1 MSFRKL
7 SLIFITFLLS
17 CVLLLQWWSIT
28 RFTENV
34 AKQIGESAFEVSR
47 NTAET
52 LIFDQP
58 KLEFRTLAFQV
69 TGQTTNHPFEQ
80 ILSNVKQDV
89 TIELVNEQIDD
100 FIMLNADGSEYQIP
114 IPRTGIHHALESFS
128 NNVLYSTIVLLLFG
142 VILAFIFTHKMAQ
155 PLKRLK
161 QASKQVGEGKLG
173 VQIEND
179 RQWHSQ
185 EIESTLDSFNQ
196 MSKKLAD
203 LSAQNQKLQNKA
215 HLAELAEIA
224 KGLAHTIRNPLNT
237 LNLAIDQYQSC
248 DSTEDK
254 QNLSRIAKQQVARI
268 DKWIRSLMDVMT
280 DDVNLIRSH
289 NINDIVKAAVDDSQL
304 SNDRGI
310 EILFTPLENAASLK
324 AVEPEL
330 KGVLQSII
338 SNAVEASDDDAQ
350 VIVAIKTN
358 QNTIDVSV
366 EDSGKG
372 FSGAILN
379 NMFTPHNTDKT
390 YGAGMGLYLAHRIIK
405 NKYNGNLNVS
415 NNSDKGSTVILS
427 LNDRS
432 A

>member
-1 MSFRKL
+1 M
-7 SLIFITFLLS
+7 LS

-28 RFTENV
+28 RFTDSV

-58 KLEFRTLAFQV
+58 KVEFRALAFQV
-69 TGQTTNHPFEQ
+69 TGQSLEQPFEQ

-89 TIELVNEQIDD
+89 TIELINEQIDD

-114 IPRTGIHHALESFS
+114 IPRTGIHEALETFS
-128 NNVLYSTIVLLLFG
+128 RNVLYSTIGLLLFG
-142 VILAFIFTHKMAQ
+142 VTLAFVFTHKMAQ

-161 QASKQVGEGKLG
+161 QASQQVGDGELG
-173 VQIEND
+173 IQIEND
-179 RQWHSQ
+179 EQWHSK

-196 MSKKLAD
+196 MSRKLED
-203 LSAQNQKLQNKA
+203 LSVQNQKLQNKA
-215 HLAELAEIA
+215 HLAELAEVA

-248 DSTEDK
+248 ESAEEK
-254 QNLSRIAKQQVARI
+254 QNLSKIAKQQVARI

-280 DDVNLIRSH
+280 DDVNLIQNH
-289 NINDIVKAAVDDSQL
+289 DINKIVKAAIDDSQL
-304 SNDRGI
+304 SNEKGI
-310 EILFTPLENAASLK
+310 NIQFSPLEQATPLQ

-338 SNAVEASDDDAQ
+338 SNAVEASERNAQ
-350 VIVAIKTN
+350 VKVIIQKLDRS
-358 QNTIDVSV
+358 IDIRV

-372 FSGAILN
+372 FTQKILN

-390 YGAGMGLYLAHRIIK
+390 YGAGMGLYLAQRIIK
-405 NKYNGNLNVS
+405 NKYNGSIEVS
-415 NNSDKGSTVILS
+415 NNQDKGSTVVLS
-427 LNDRS
+427 LSDRS
-432 A
+432 K

>member
-28 RFTENV
+28 RFTDNV

-58 KLEFRTLAFQV
+58 KVEFRALAFQV
-69 TGQTTNHPFEQ
+69 TSQTTEHPFEQ

-89 TIELVNEQIDD
+89 TIELVNEQVDD

-114 IPRTGIHHALESFS
+114 IPRTGIHEALESFS
-128 NNVLYSTIVLLLFG
+128 RNVLYSTIGLLLFG

-155 PLKRLK
+155 PLTRLK
-161 QASKQVGEGKLG
+161 QASNQVGEGKFG
-173 VQIEND
+173 VQIESD
-179 RQWHSQ
+179 QQWHSK
-185 EIESTLDSFNQ
+185 EIESTLESFNQ

-203 LSAQNQKLQNKA
+203 LSTQNQKLQNKA

-248 DSTEDK
+248 DSAEDK

-280 DDVNLIRSH
+280 DDVNLIQSH
-289 NINDIVKAAVDDSQL
+289 DINHIVQAALDDSQL
-304 SNDRGI
+304 SNDQGI
-310 EILFTPLENAASLK
+310 KIEFTPVAHATYLE

-330 KGVLQSII
+330 KGVLQNII
-338 SNAVEASDDDAQ
+338 SNAVEASKPNSL
-350 VIVAIKTN
+350 ISVAIQKLDAS
-358 QNTIDVSV
+358 IDITVK
-366 EDSGKG
+366 DAGKG
-372 FSGAILN
+372 FSSDVLD

-405 NKYNGNLNVS
+405 NKYNGNLQVS
-415 NNSDKGSTVILS
+415 NNSDKGSTVVLS
-427 LNDRS
+427 LKDRS
-432 A
+432 K